1 MLSDLA
7 PKRAM
12 SMEQVASTIGAL
24 PDEDREVLQLV
35 CCEGWSYHETAA
47 IIGIRVEIVRQR
59 LLRARRA
66 LLDLPPPAGE

>member
-1 MLSDLA
+1 MLSDPA
-7 PKRAM
+7 PSRAM
-12 SMEQVASTIGAL
+12 FMEQVASTIEAL

-47 IIGIRVEIVRQR
+47 IIGIRVEMVRRR

-66 LLDLPPPAGE
+66 ILDLLRPAGD